1 MPLTFKGSGTS
12 LCGQALSDSVLVLCM
27 DNFKEIKANGHF
39 IWCECGV
46 KQNSYQTIKSVR
58 IILNDGF
65 ILDTSKEE
73 SLKEFQ
79 SSRKSLKNGLLA
91 LREELM
97 QDPFLFK
104 EIKRKFAIKIPQAMG

>member
-1 MPLTFKGSGTS
+1 M
-12 LCGQALSDSVLVLCM
+12 
-27 DNFKEIKANGHF
+27 
-39 IWCECGV
+39 
-46 KQNSYQTIKSVR
+46 R

-79 SSRKSLKNGLLA
+79 SSRKSLANGLLA

-97 QDPFLFK
+97 QDPFCLK
-104 EIKRKFAIKIPQAMG
+104 KLSVNLPLKIPQAMG

>member
-1 MPLTFKGSGTS
+1 
-12 LCGQALSDSVLVLCM
+12 M
-27 DNFKEIKANGHF
+27 DNFKEIKANEHS

-97 QDPFLFK
+97 QDPFCLK
-104 EIKRKFAIKIPQAMG
+104 KLSVNLPLKIPQAMG